1 MPETT
6 GSYFSRA
13 LALVRRDKGWIKP
26 LLLNAV
32 AQFVPI
38 AGFLGTEGYI
48 LEWAR
53 LTAWGV
59 DSSPKQ
65 KDIQIGE
72 CIKSG
77 FRGVIAGAGYTVVA
91 SLVTNLINTFLGPN
105 IFVSIIAFLIATLAS
120 VAAMIASLRAT
131 IYQSYDAGY
140 KFERMKELAQRDPDG
155 LKQVTFYTMLTNLVA
170 GVCLA
175 ILTIMVFVPTLVGM
189 AVTLGQSGIDFD
201 NIEMMDNTAMR
212 YIFFAFLD
220 NMTGMIPAL
229 VLLFFVYALAL
240 VFVRF
245 INQTM
250 VALWMRQFNVP
261 AWGASDDPLPYSA
274 LPPTSYQAPDQN
286 VYQGYAPMDAYGQQP
301 MDTYQD
307 PQAYVPQQPYAEQ
320 QPYVDPQAYAGQQY
334 QPYPQEQAMP
344 QQPVYQAP
352 EQVPVVAPIVVAPE
366 MPQPDQSAPV
376 PEAQPIVMED
386 IQLSAP
392 EPIQQ
397 DDRFIERIDLTTPA
411 TVEADTDE
419 AAETAPVE
427 VAALELEPEPDVAS
441 EADEEPASVEAPA
454 PQPEPEPVV
463 EEVQSLEVTSIE
475 LDGEAENE
483 SVIESDV
490 IESVVTESEP
500 IESEPT
506 EPVVAEDPSEES
518 AEE

>member
-26 LLLNAV
+26 ILLNAV

-38 AGFLGTEGYI
+38 AGLLGTEGYI

-77 FRGVIAGAGYTVVA
+77 WRGVIASAGYTVVA
-91 SLVTNLINTFLGPN
+91 SLVTNLINTLMGPN
-105 IFVSIIAFLIATLAS
+105 IFVSIIAFLVTTLAS
-120 VAAMIASLRAT
+120 VAAMIAALRAT

-140 KFERMKELAQRDPDG
+140 KFERMKELAQRDSDG
-155 LKQVTFYTMLTNLVA
+155 LKQVTLYTMLTNLVA

-175 ILTIMVFVPTLVGM
+175 LLTIMVFAPTLVGM

-201 NIEMMDNTAMR
+201 NVEMMDNTAMR

-229 VLLFFVYALAL
+229 VLLFFVYALVL

-261 AWGASDDPLPYSA
+261 AWGASDDPLPYNA
-274 LPPTSYQAPDQN
+274 LPSMPYQAPGQN
-286 VYQGYAPMDAYGQQP
+286 VYQGYAPTDAYGQP
-301 MDTYQD
+301 IGTYQD
-307 PQAYVPQQPYAEQ
+307 PQAYVPQQPYADQ
-320 QPYVDPQAYAGQQY
+320 QAYVDPQAYAGQQY

-344 QQPVYQAP
+344 QQQVYQAP
-352 EQVPVVAPIVVAPE
+352 EQAPVVAPIVMAPE
-366 MPQPDQSAPV
+366 MPQPEQNVPAPEV
-376 PEAQPIVMED
+376 PPIVMED
-386 IQLSAP
+386 VQP
-392 EPIQQ
+392 ETTEPAQQ
-397 DDRFIERIDLTTPA
+397 DDRFIERIDLTASA
-411 TVEADTDE
+411 TAEAAGDE
-419 AAETAPVE
+419 VAETAPVE
-427 VAALELEPEPDVAS
+427 VAALELEPETEIAPKPEVAPMS
-441 EADEEPASVEAPA
+441 EPAPEAAVATESEPA
-454 PQPEPEPVV
+454 T
-463 EEVQSLEVTSIE
+463 EEFQTLEVAPIE
-475 LDGEAENE
+475 LDAEAEDE

-490 IESVVTESEP
+490 IESVVTDSEP
-500 IESEPT
+500 IESASVEEPADEEAT
-506 EPVVAEDPSEES
+506 ED
-518 AEE
+518 